1 MNYKNKI
8 ISFFLAVMI
17 AAIGISCNKNTAA
30 NGNPTNS
37 GGGAI
42 PASGG
47 AIPASSATS
56 PTEAYKQ
63 LFAAVKAK
71 DTPLILSLMTKNT
84 LGLAQFNAER
94 QKISMEKSVENGLV
108 APTMSDTLTEIRDE
122 RIKGNNGAIEVFN
135 QKENR
140 WEDLPFLLEDGG
152 WKLAIGDLFQGKFE
166 SPGKSKGEIE
176 REATNTMPMPVNGV
190 TKFPDL
196 PKNVNSMTFPANSD
210 ALKPDKKDKSV
221 EVPKEEKPKK

>member
-1 MNYKNKI
+1 MNYKNKTI
-8 ISFFLAVMI
+8 GFFLLMTIAVV
-17 AAIGISCNKNTAA
+17 GFSCNKKTAA
-30 NGNPTNS
+30 NGNANGNTNANTIS
-37 GGGAI
+37 GETVLSSN
-42 PASGG
+42 AS
-47 AIPASSATS
+47 S

-71 DTPLILSLMTKNT
+71 DAAKIKSMMTKNT
-84 LGLAQFNAER
+84 LGLAQFNADR

-108 APTMSDTLTEIRDE
+108 APTMSDTITEIRDE
-122 RIKGNNGAIEVFN
+122 RIKDNNGAIEVFN

-140 WEDLPFLLEDGG
+140 WEDLPFLMEDGG

-166 SPGKSKGEIE
+166 SPGKGKAETE
-176 REATNTMPMPVNGV
+176 REATNTMPMPTNGV
-190 TKFPDL
+190 TKFPEL

-210 ALKPDKKDKSV
+210 ALKSDKKNKSV

>member
-8 ISFFLAVMI
+8 ISLFLLTTIAVV
-17 AAIGISCNKNTAA
+17 GFSCDKKPAA
-30 NGNPTNS
+30 NGTANS
-37 GGGAI
+37 GTSGGETI
-42 PASGG
+42 PASN
-47 AIPASSATS
+47 AQS

-71 DTPLILSLMTKNT
+71 DTAKIKSMMTKNT

-94 QKISMEKSVENGLV
+94 QKISIDKSVENGLV
-108 APTMSDTLTEIRDE
+108 APTMSEKLTEIRDE

-135 QKENR
+135 EKENR

-166 SPGKSKGEIE
+166 SPGKSKGETE
-176 REATNTMPMPVNGV
+176 REATNVMPMPVNGT
-190 TKFPDL
+190 TKFPEMKGNTNPIPGNANMMKTDD
-196 PKNVNSMTFPANSD
+196 KNKT
-210 ALKPDKKDKSV
+210 V
-221 EVPKEEKPKK
+221 EVPKDGNVNK